1 MEVKDIK
8 AIGRKL
14 KPFLSQF
21 DDCFRRSEP
30 RSNLETIVRGQL
42 SNLERKSLEPIALAA
57 GVPPRTL
64 QDFVA
69 TGNWDHELMCDQSQR
84 IVATEHAHRRS
95 IGLIDESGNPKKG
108 NDTCGV
114 YRQWCGNTGKV

>member
-1 MEVKDIK
+1 MEVKDVK

-21 DDCFRRSEP
+21 DDCFGRSEP

-42 SNLERKSLEPIALAA
+42 SSLERKSLEPIALAA
-57 GVPPRTL
+57 GIAPRTL

-69 TGNWDHELMCDQSQR
+69 
-84 IVATEHAHRRS
+84 A
-95 IGLIDESGNPKKG
+95 
-108 NDTCGV
+108 
-114 YRQWCGNTGKV
+114 GKRN